1 MDAYL
6 ILFAIVVIVIVAFW
20 FFLKA
25 FRTPIKVENETF
37 KVRLLYFDKDA
48 WLCHFENGTDVGRG
62 FVYLP
67 EKGHYAGEEV
77 EVMLEGKEVLE
88 LFSPVEK
95 EEY

>member
-67 EKGHYAGEEV
+67 EEGHYAGEEV
-77 EVMLEGKEVLE
+77 EVTYEGKEVLE
-88 LFSPVEK
+88 LFSPVKK